1 MFNILVQPDY
11 VAINHCSFLQNGLQS
26 LYASSKHIRQRFVRI
41 IIFSTAAHLH
51 MRGISC
57 PYQEKKQGN
66 INYKTRGGCRGR
78 KKGPYPSPIIL
89 NSFPCPCQKLYA
101 CFCTCHLWLRIWCR
115 LIVLRPQNSN
125 LLKLYFSGRCWGR
138 KSLWS
143 SCERFDFWGRIWHK
157 G

>member
-66 INYKTRGGCRGR
+66 IITKQEGDAGEGR
-78 KKGPYPSPIIL
+78 KDPTPHPS
-89 NSFPCPCQKLYA
+89 
-101 CFCTCHLWLRIWCR
+101 
-115 LIVLRPQNSN
+115 
-125 LLKLYFSGRCWGR
+125 FSTPSHAPA
-138 KSLWS
+138 KSYMLAFAPVI
-143 SCERFDFWGRIWHK
+143 FD
-157 G
+157 

>member
-41 IIFSTAAHLH
+41 IIFSIAAHLH

-66 INYKTRGGCRGR
+66 IVTKQEGDAGEGR
-78 KKGPYPSPIIL
+78 KDLTSHPSSSTP
-89 NSFPCPCQKLYA
+89 SQTPAKSY
-101 CFCTCHLWLRIWCR
+101 
-115 LIVLRPQNSN
+115 
-125 LLKLYFSGRCWGR
+125 LLAFAPAI
-138 KSLWS
+138 
-143 SCERFDFWGRIWHK
+143 FD
-157 G
+157 

>member
-66 INYKTRGGCRGR
+66 IITKQEGDVGEGR
-78 KKGPYPSPIIL
+78 KDLTPHPSFSTPSHAPAKVICL
-89 NSFPCPCQKLYA
+89 LLHLSSLTENLMQA
-101 CFCTCHLWLRIWCR
+101 NCTKTTELRFVEIVFQWK
-115 LIVLRPQNSN
+115 VLRKKEFVE
-125 LLKLYFSGRCWGR
+125 LM
-138 KSLWS
+138 
-143 SCERFDFWGRIWHK
+143 
-157 G
+157 